1 MENNNFRGIPT
12 SLFLNGPKLGI
23 VTDPQSVS
31 NVIGVATFTG
41 IATATFPDT
50 NFDFDGGSIAFKW
63 YFDGSR
69 ILDTSEDSNSN
80 AEIVGFSSATGT
92 GSTITVN
99 GLTVGDDGKEVY
111 FETTYI
117 GSAYETT
124 SPRTAG
130 TAMHLMN
137 HFSQVSQQ
145 YQYFQLLKLHPNQK
159 VWLLEKLLKQVIP
172 LRQEQLQE
180 VDQ

>member
-1 MENNNFRGIPT
+1 MENINFRGIPT

-31 NVIGVATFTG
+31 NVIGFATFTG

-50 NFDFDGGSIAFKW
+50 NFDFDSVSGGSIAFKW

-92 GSTITVN
+92 GSTITIS
-99 GLTVGDDGKEVY
+99 GLEVGDSGKEIY
-111 FETTYI
+111 FE
-117 GSAYETT
+117 A
-124 SPRTAG
+124 
-130 TAMHLMN
+130 
-137 HFSQVSQQ
+137 
-145 YQYFQLLKLHPNQK
+145 
-159 VWLLEKLLKQVIP
+159 
-172 LRQEQLQE
+172 
-180 VDQ
+180 D